1 MNENTNMTE
10 GDVLGE
16 PKTITCK
23 LRVAVEGIP
32 AEFRVVP
39 HKSDNDKMVLKTCG
53 CENHRA
59 ALTAFCEAAGIEAG
73 NSWQGASYFIVEVT
87 KDNLLAG
94 LVRVLNGEVT
104 VEVQQLKPSEALM
117 MAMGLMTPPSEGE
130 LPN

>member
-10 GDVLGE
+10 GDVMGE

-23 LRVAVEGIP
+23 LQVRVEGIP

-39 HKSDNDKMVLKTCG
+39 HKSDSSKLVLKTCG
-53 CENHRA
+53 CDGHRA
-59 ALTAFCEAAGIEAG
+59 ALAAFCEAAGIELG
-73 NSWQGASYFIVEVT
+73 KSWEGSNFFIVEVT

-104 VEVQQLKPSEALM
+104 VKVQSLKPSDALM
-117 MAMGLMTPPSEGE
+117 MALGLASPAAQGG